1 MQQGVASNVCVFS
14 KTSSDSS
21 QVNMLSRS
29 CTWNKFCIVAET
41 QQACQ
46 KLVASCLG
54 KLIGTPSSS
63 RSSRGGLA
71 HGVSGSSIFIVA
83 DLFASLVAKFVSSL
97 GTAQK
102 SQATGVSANQRLDA
116 SSCC

>member
-1 MQQGVASNVCVFS
+1 
-14 KTSSDSS
+14 
-21 QVNMLSRS
+21 
-29 CTWNKFCIVAET
+29 
-41 QQACQ
+41 
-46 KLVASCLG
+46 
-54 KLIGTPSSS
+54 
-63 RSSRGGLA
+63 
-71 HGVSGSSIFIVA
+71 VA